1 METTVD
7 RNPRLRLHADIN
19 KLAREKGVI
28 NKIGLALRE
37 HYWEG
42 GNPSVE
48 EELEIKL
55 EALEQ
60 LVGGDEVATL
70 KSRAAS
76 LYQLPTPQ

>member
-1 METTVD
+1 METNVD

-28 NKIGLALRE
+28 DKLGLELRK
-37 HYWEG
+37 HHLEG
-42 GNPSVE
+42 ENPSIE
-48 EELEIKL
+48 EELDIKL
-55 EALEQ
+55 KTLEK

-70 KSRAAS
+70 RSRAAS